1 MKTADY
7 HHSIPSSTSGRLFN
21 RPIPGLDAG
30 TRQIGPSRRLAG
42 MLLAACL
49 VTTLAACHKA
59 EPVADAPRDVVV
71 LPVQANTGGQAL
83 SLPAE
88 VQARFVT
95 PMSFRV
101 AGQVLERRV
110 HLGDTVHK
118 GEIVA
123 RLDPADAERNA
134 ASTEADLVS
143 AHQHLDTADK
153 QLQRDTVQ
161 AHESLISALQL
172 EQTQD
177 AYAAAVSQEKDAQ
190 QRAGLATNQLGY
202 TQLLAEHD
210 GVISAEQANTGEVLA
225 AGQSVFSLAWAGAI
239 DVTTDVAENQINQIR
254 VGAPAAIELAALPG
268 RVLHGTVREVSPAA
282 DPQSRSFHVKV
293 TLDTQDPA
301 LRLGM
306 TGQVSI
312 DAANHAQNAA
322 AAKGAKDQA
331 ATVIIPATALFH
343 QGNQPAV
350 WVVRA
355 ADARLELRPVTV
367 SEYGERSVT
376 LAGGVAAGEKIV
388 VQGVHTLTVGET
400 VKAVAPLHAEDFAL

>member
-1 MKTADY
+1 
-7 HHSIPSSTSGRLFN
+7 
-21 RPIPGLDAG
+21 
-30 TRQIGPSRRLAG
+30 
-42 MLLAACL
+42 
-49 VTTLAACHKA
+49 
-59 EPVADAPRDVVV
+59 
-71 LPVQANTGGQAL
+71 
-83 SLPAE
+83 
-88 VQARFVT
+88 
-95 PMSFRV
+95 
-101 AGQVLERRV
+101 
-110 HLGDTVHK
+110 
-118 GEIVA
+118 
-123 RLDPADAERNA
+123 
-134 ASTEADLVS
+134 
-143 AHQHLDTADK
+143 
-153 QLQRDTVQ
+153 
-161 AHESLISALQL
+161 LISALQL

-254 VGAPAAIELAALPG
+254 VGAPASIELAALPG

>member
-1 MKTADY
+1 VKTAEY
-7 HHSIPSSTSGRLFN
+7 HCSIHTSASGR
-21 RPIPGLDAG
+21 PIDYLSTATYRG
-30 TRQIGPSRRLAG
+30 RLARTA
-42 MLLAACL
+42 LAICL
-49 VTTLAACHKA
+49 VAGLAACHKA

-71 LPVQANTGGQAL
+71 LPVQANTHGAAL

-110 HLGDTVHK
+110 HLGDNVHK

-134 ASTEADLVS
+134 ASAQADLAS
-143 AHQHLDTADK
+143 AHQRLDSAEK

-161 AHESLISALQL
+161 AHENLISTLQL

-177 AYAAAVSQEKDAQ
+177 AYAAALSQAKDAQ
-190 QRAGLATNQLGY
+190 QRAGLAANQLGY

-225 AGQSVFSLAWAGAI
+225 AGQAVFSLAWSGAT
-239 DVTTDVAENQINQIR
+239 DVTTDVAENQIASIHL
-254 VGAPAAIELAALPG
+254 GAPATIELAALPG

-282 DPQSRSFHVKV
+282 DPQSRTFHVKV

-306 TGQVSI
+306 TGAVSI
-312 DAANHAQNAA
+312 AVANPAAGATNHAASL
-322 AAKGAKDQA
+322 
-331 ATVIIPATALFH
+331 TIPATALFH

-350 WVVRA
+350 WVVRP
-355 ADARLELRPVTV
+355 ADARLELRPVKV

-376 LAGGVAAGEKIV
+376 LAGGVAAGENIV

-400 VKAVAPLHAEDFAL
+400 VKAIAPLHAEDFAL